1 MDPKSDC
8 VSVNRHLF
16 HGEVLK
22 ADLWDGSVIFQPES
36 KSQRGGTCV
45 CVQKTSAYNSII
57 AQWHWKS
64 LKDPL
69 YSESRFITDAHLLA
83 KRYFDLLLE
92 VMTSSSAPCTR
103 FYTVKTAYVFIHAV
117 NFELQQEPLIDI
129 STAFIQ
135 GQVAKAVF
143 KQNNKKGVRGI
154 FLQTLLFPTFRPA
167 EWALVKHKKEP

>member
-1 MDPKSDC
+1 MDPKSNC

-22 ADLWDGSVIFQPES
+22 AGLWDGSLIFQPES
-36 KSQRGGTCV
+36 KSQRGGTYV
-45 CVQKTSAYNSII
+45 CVHKTSAYNSII
-57 AQWHWKS
+57 TQRPWKS

-83 KRYFDLLLE
+83 KRYFHLLLE

-117 NFELQQEPLIDI
+117 DFELQQEPLIEI

-135 GQVAKAVF
+135 GQAAKAVF
-143 KQNNKKGVRGI
+143 KQNNKKESEASFYKLYC
-154 FLQTLLFPTFRPA
+154 FLHSELLSGL
-167 EWALVKHKKEP
+167 W